1 MFSVI
6 IIQTQILW
14 NWKKT
19 TVGQKVRILGV
30 SFEVYSFAWFPNSN
44 YFWFWGWVG
53 VWPFIWSESIFFNQL
68 VCWCGNVIFSYDRQ
82 EVLISWVAAS
92 TVSYIYKD
100 TTLSSK
106 RENTTNWM
114 WWKYK
119 FFAKFMIILKSC
131 VIHFFGNV
139 LNLLNGPWFHFFGK
153 CAIFL

>member
-1 MFSVI
+1 M
-6 IIQTQILW
+6 
-14 NWKKT
+14 
-19 TVGQKVRILGV
+19 ILGMGGCMTFHMV
-30 SFEVYSFAWFPNSN
+30 RVKF
-44 YFWFWGWVG
+44 
-53 VWPFIWSESIFFNQL
+53 FFNQL

-131 VIHFFGNV
+131 VIHFF
-139 LNLLNGPWFHFFGK
+139 WK
-153 CAIFL
+153 CVKSFKWPVISFLWKMCNISLISIFKSAVDRRPISGGTVKLINSR